1 MTRSAVN
8 AEIASLF
15 EQFDAIESDA
25 RALVSGLP
33 ETQGQ
38 WRPQPGS
45 WSVAECLDHLAT
57 ANRIY
62 LEAMRPAAEL
72 ALAQGRMR
80 GGPAVPGLIGRWFIA
95 WLEPP
100 VKPRLKSKAPHKIRP
115 REGPPLSSAFEQF
128 IASHNDA
135 RTFLQRFSEIDLARI
150 RFPNPFVPG
159 VRFSLATGVN
169 VLAAHDRRHVW
180 QAWNVRRA
188 AEHACSSVAQ
198 SSKQDEG
205 GSARIRSQQ
214 SPSGSDR

>member
-1 MTRSAVN
+1 MTRSAVH

-15 EQFDAIESDA
+15 EQFDAIESDV
-25 RALVSGLP
+25 RALVSGLS

-38 WRPQPGS
+38 WRSEPGG

-57 ANRIY
+57 ANRVY

-72 ALAQGRMR
+72 ALVRGRKR
-80 GGPAVPGLIGRWFIA
+80 QGPAVPGLIGRSFIA

-100 VKPRLKSKAPHKIRP
+100 VKPRLKSKAPRKIRP
-115 REGPPLSSAFEQF
+115 REGPPLSDAFEQF
-128 IASHNDA
+128 IASHDDTRA
-135 RTFLQRFSEIDLARI
+135 FLQRFSEIDLAAI

-180 QAWNVRRA
+180 QAWNVRRG
-188 AEHACSSVAQ
+188 AERA
-198 SSKQDEG
+198 E
-205 GSARIRSQQ
+205 R
-214 SPSGSDR
+214 